1 MALTT
6 VDFKTTFQFG
16 ATPKTFEFI
25 DQTDYAGQSVAL
37 VDADG
42 IFTIVD
48 PLGNTIYNNTDY
60 SSPDIDPN
68 VSLTNST
75 TILLPLDGSGK
86 VIQGQYTITYT
97 VRDTGGAPDYASL
110 VKTFTLAYA
119 SPTISLVLT
128 ADCVK
133 PLLKST
139 DDTNYTINSVDPSI
153 VRDHKILY
161 PPSVSQ
167 PDVTGT
173 GSALETSVFYTIKG
187 STLQHTSTLAS
198 TVTYDFGSDFFVTDS
213 ISGQDE
219 NDVSCDGQLCDIYCC
234 VRSEWNRYTSNVNVN
249 ETAANLHLD
258 NWIQMTSLMEKI
270 RVALECG
277 KGTDVSEYTARIQ
290 KLGNCE
296 SGCDCDDGTPQ
307 LVTGLG
313 GGTGVVIVDS
323 GGTPVTVT
331 SVVAGGTTTYTVTMD
346 AAFVTKANSQYNTTV
361 TAGTAITVSVAP
373 DADGNKTYTI
383 NAAQAPIV
391 EILSFLVDI
400 DLTADSLPTVT
411 VSDISRQGTA
421 FNNVDPLVENQVS
434 PASAFINQSTDF
446 LITNVWLSQGSL
458 QYKPDIHIIDKVGCQ
473 DADAPNVLVERFDNN
488 QTDISFRFLTFSGQK
503 ATGYVINQYDN
514 IQLQVTLTA

>member
-1 MALTT
+1 
-6 VDFKTTFQFG
+6 
-16 ATPKTFEFI
+16 
-25 DQTDYAGQSVAL
+25 
-37 VDADG
+37 
-42 IFTIVD
+42 
-48 PLGNTIYNNTDY
+48 
-60 SSPDIDPN
+60 
-68 VSLTNST
+68 
-75 TILLPLDGSGK
+75 
-86 VIQGQYTITYT
+86 
-97 VRDTGGAPDYASL
+97 
-110 VKTFTLAYA
+110 
-119 SPTISLVLT
+119 
-128 ADCVK
+128 
-133 PLLKST
+133 
-139 DDTNYTINSVDPSI
+139 
-153 VRDHKILY
+153 
-161 PPSVSQ
+161 
-167 PDVTGT
+167 
-173 GSALETSVFYTIKG
+173 
-187 STLQHTSTLAS
+187 
-198 TVTYDFGSDFFVTDS
+198 
-213 ISGQDE
+213 
-219 NDVSCDGQLCDIYCC
+219 
-234 VRSEWNRYTSNVNVN
+234 
-249 ETAANLHLD
+249 
-258 NWIQMTSLMEKI
+258 
-270 RVALECG
+270 
-277 KGTDVSEYTARIQ
+277 
-290 KLGNCE
+290 
-296 SGCDCDDGTPQ
+296 
-307 LVTGLG
+307 
-313 GGTGVVIVDS
+313 VVIVDS